1 MGILVNI
8 SDYKSKNM
16 LSSVISS
23 IVDKI
28 YLQCMSNI
36 KTFDVYS
43 YIDLDILDLIESYI
57 NSIIVENNLKSDL
70 EDYIKEVGGLYSYLH
85 SLSYKD
91 EDIDSN
97 SILCSIIE
105 DELTEMF
112 LNEGYKVVLKFEGDE
127 ICVWDGELIIELGG
141 DNVFDRII
149 KKVLDNIPYELI
161 YIR

>member
-1 MGILVNI
+1 MGILVNM
-8 SDYKSKNM
+8 SDYKSKNI

-28 YLQCMSNI
+28 YPQCVSNI

-43 YIDLDILDLIESYI
+43 YIDLDILSLIESDI
-57 NSIIVENNLKSDL
+57 NSSIVENSLEGNL
-70 EDYIKEVGGLYSYLH
+70 EDYIKEIGGLYTYLH
-85 SLSYKD
+85 SLSYEY
-91 EDIDSN
+91 EDIDRN
-97 SILCSIIE
+97 LILCSIVE
-105 DELTEMF
+105 DELTERL
-112 LNEGYKVVLKFEGDE
+112 LNDGYKVVLKFEGDE
-127 ICVWDGELIIELGG
+127 ICIWDGELIIELGD